1 MRRDIKEN
9 INDIKNIIDDIR
21 TSMKNETESLKC
33 LLDTML
39 SDNVEKVNEMEHSII
54 EIETG

>member
-9 INDIKNIIDDIR
+9 INDIKNIMDDIR
-21 TSMKNETESLKC
+21 TSMKTETESLKC